1 MHLTLLIPELLWP
14 EPDNH
19 PVIAPPDLPSLRYLL
34 GRGSFTRGHRQP
46 LENCLLQCLGITTD
60 SLAPYRLMGE
70 RLVGEQFMGETFTG
84 TWFCADPVSLRFHHD
99 RIILGD
105 ASQLDIQPEEVQAIL
120 ATLNQEFAHLG
131 RFHAPSPQRWYLEA
145 VEGLELPALPPLSVA
160 AGRQLNSLMP
170 DSSVLSR
177 LMNELQM
184 VLHNHP
190 VNQEREE
197 QRRPTL
203 NGLWLWGGG
212 KVASPAIPSHKHT
225 SIDALWSD
233 DPLASGLARHLNLP
247 LFPSPQNIS
256 ECLSA
261 AHEKN
266 ISHGLISCESLLEP
280 SLMEDQAGWLERLQH
295 LEESWFAPLHRALGH
310 KIKTIDLISPAAYG
324 LLNWHITPM
333 DRWKFWKRPPQLQ
346 QLAHFLASAP
356 LESSP

>member
-1 MHLTLLIPELLWP
+1 M
-14 EPDNH
+14 
-19 PVIAPPDLPSLRYLL
+19 
-34 GRGSFTRGHRQP
+34 RGDRQP
-46 LENCLLQCLGITTD
+46 LEKCLAQCLGITAD
-60 SLAPYRLMGE
+60 GLAPYRLMGE
-70 RLVGEQFMGETFTG
+70 RFTGETLTG

-105 ASQLDIQPEEVQAIL
+105 SSQLDIQPEEVQAIL

-145 VEGLELPALPPLSVA
+145 VEGLELPALPPLSAA

-170 DSSVLSR
+170 DANTLSR

-212 KVASPAIPSHKHT
+212 KVASPTVLPSVSSDNRP
-225 SIDALWSD
+225 SIDGLWSD
-233 DPLASGLARHLNLP
+233 DPLASGLAQHLNLP
-247 LFPSPQNIS
+247 IFPSPENIS
-256 ECLSA
+256 ECLSD
-261 AHEKN
+261 AHGKN
-266 ISHGLISCESLLEP
+266 ISHGLISCENLLEP
-280 SLMEDQAGWLERLQH
+280 SLLEDQEGWVERLQQ
-295 LEESWFAPLHRALGH
+295 LEQCWFTPLRHALGH
-310 KIKTIDLISPAAYG
+310 KVKTIDLISPAAYG
-324 LLNWHITPM
+324 LLNWHITHT

-346 QLAHFLASAP
+346 QLAHLLASSP

>member
-19 PVIAPPDLPSLRYLL
+19 PVIGPLDLPSLRYLIS
-34 GRGSFTRGHRQP
+34 RGSLVRHHRQP
-46 LENCLLQCLGITTD
+46 LENCLLRSLGITGD
-60 SLAPYRLMGE
+60 GLAPYRLMGE
-70 RLVGEQFMGETFTG
+70 QFAEEITADRLKG

-105 ASQLDIQPEEVQAIL
+105 ASQLEIQPQEVQAIL

-131 RFHAPSPQRWYLEA
+131 RFHAPAPQRWYLEA
-145 VEGLELPALPPLSVA
+145 AEGLELPPLPPLSVA

-170 DSSVLSR
+170 DSSTLSR

-212 KVASPAIPSHKHT
+212 KVCSPATLTRNS

-233 DPLASGLARHLNLP
+233 DPMASGLAQHLNLP
-247 LFPSPQNIS
+247 IFPSPRDIS
-256 ECLSA
+256 ECLSVG
-261 AHEKN
+261 HEQH
-266 ISHGLISCESLLEP
+266 IAHGLISCESLLKP
-280 SLMEDQAGWLERLQH
+280 SLVEDQEGWLERLQH
-295 LEESWFAPLHRALGH
+295 LEEYWFAPLHRALGH
-310 KIKTIDLISPAAYG
+310 KVKAIDLISPAAYG
-324 LLNWHITPM
+324 LLSWHITPM
-333 DRWKFWKRPPQLQ
+333 DRWKFWKRSPQLQ
-346 QLAHFLASAP
+346 QLAHHLASVP